1 MTVPATAA
9 KVKVSTIIEKSF
21 FITNLLGAI
30 KVTTM
35 LGILPPY
42 PPFRMG
48 NIQVFGYQNNRGN
61 DGREKNL
68 SDLSNP
74 PSNSRVQCKKGIVD
88 A

>member
-1 MTVPATAA
+1 
-9 KVKVSTIIEKSF
+9 
-21 FITNLLGAI
+21 
-30 KVTTM
+30 M